1 MIFSKGGS
9 GARTKKNVPHYCSFS
24 IPLGEVLCSMCIIH
38 LGSSRHFFWGG
49 CGHCLLFCPLFL
61 ATQTPCLKW
70 PVLLPVPLS
79 LLPVAC
85 CCLGP
90 LILSAC
96 LHGGLERLSP
106 SPLFPPVLL
115 GGTGALGLTR
125 ILLPRVPLGG
135 SGGKGCFL
143 SLSPGMGVCGIL
155 ASTSLFPSEITI
167 RGTTSFGFQGDCQP
181 GTPC

>member
-1 MIFSKGGS
+1 MGWPPLEEAMTSSKRGSGAKNKKMCLIVVHLASPCDISRGGPLLEEGMIFSKGGS

-49 CGHCLLFCPLFL
+49 CDHCLLFCPLFL

-79 LLPVAC
+79 FLPVAC

-90 LILSAC
+90 LILAEGAKVC
-96 LHGGLERLSP
+96 LGLHGGLERLSP

-115 GGTGALGLTR
+115 EATGALGLTR
-125 ILLPRVPLGG
+125 
-135 SGGKGCFL
+135 
-143 SLSPGMGVCGIL
+143 
-155 ASTSLFPSEITI
+155 
-167 RGTTSFGFQGDCQP
+167 
-181 GTPC
+181 